1 MSVGSDKLYDW
12 ASRIEDVADDTK
24 DAAECVPPGSYGNE
38 RCSECEAEE
47 RR

>member
-24 DAAECVPPGSYGNE
+24 DEVKKTLQ
-38 RCSECEAEE
+38 
-47 RR
+47 